1 MNLEVGEHI
10 IDPSIVLSDYE
21 ISGVLIVKKR
31 KFDVVDE
38 QEEVHAQEQEAVVVE
53 SEVSSEA
60 TEEYNSESDIEK
72 ELDINN
78 EEEEEEVEIVGVN
91 VPPLKNVA
99 VPHKAISGTYRKVKP
114 DNEFFRVIADQL
126 YGDERWC
133 LVIRHFCYHYL
144 QLKFP
149 KMCFLRK
156 FAFNEEVYNY
166 ELECDAL
173 SNAYH
178 LQIVVLNTSREII
191 QRFGDETW
199 NSIYVIAK
207 KNGRYSSIVTSCSVP
222 ISDVFTTEYKAGCF
236 ENYILQTKGVDIVL
250 PHTIN
255 YTEEVGKCVTLKNE
269 SEAVILDS
277 IFATRNMLPLK
288 LNNKKNSSYFYYKLR
303 LQDGTERWYSLKKI
317 KESDNPSNM
326 QFISK
331 RGRKVMFTNFYRPQ
345 AI

>member
-1 MNLEVGEHI
+1 MKGNLMLTQTLILTHYSLYIRTNTSIIDIDSLSLSSSSDAAPSSLEYKEKNNKIHLKMNLEVGEHI
-10 IDPSIVLSDYE
+10 SDPSIVLSDYE

-78 EEEEEEVEIVGVN
+78 EEEEVEIVGVN

-149 KMCFLRK
+149 KM
-156 FAFNEEVYNY
+156 
-166 ELECDAL
+166 
-173 SNAYH
+173 
-178 LQIVVLNTSREII
+178 
-191 QRFGDETW
+191 
-199 NSIYVIAK
+199 
-207 KNGRYSSIVTSCSVP
+207 
-222 ISDVFTTEYKAGCF
+222 
-236 ENYILQTKGVDIVL
+236 
-250 PHTIN
+250 
-255 YTEEVGKCVTLKNE
+255 
-269 SEAVILDS
+269 
-277 IFATRNMLPLK
+277 
-288 LNNKKNSSYFYYKLR
+288 
-303 LQDGTERWYSLKKI
+303 
-317 KESDNPSNM
+317 
-326 QFISK
+326 
-331 RGRKVMFTNFYRPQ
+331 
-345 AI
+345 